1 MNKKTLTEADIRT
14 KFITPAI
21 EAAGW
26 DKVTQMREEYFFT
39 AGRIIVRGKLVARG
53 KGKKADYLLY
63 AGGKTPIAVVEAK
76 DNKHEVA
83 GGMQQALGYAKAL
96 DIPFV
101 FSSNGDAFAFHDKT
115 GTFPQTESEL
125 PMDQF
130 PSPELLQ
137 AKYDEWKG
145 RPRISSGSN
154 ATPRRAKTHR
164 RQGG

>member
-1 MNKKTLTEADIRT
+1 MNKKALTETDIRT

-53 KGKKADYLLY
+53 QGKKADYLLY

-76 DNKHEVA
+76 DNKQPVA
-83 GGMQQALGYAKAL
+83 GGIQQALGYAVAL

-101 FSSNGDAFAFHDKT
+101 FSSNGDGFAFHDRT
-115 GTFPQTESEL
+115 GTFPETESEL
-125 PMDQF
+125 AMDQF
-130 PSPELLQ
+130 PSPALL
-137 AKYDEWKG
+137 
-145 RPRISSGSN
+145 
-154 ATPRRAKTHR
+154 
-164 RQGG
+164 